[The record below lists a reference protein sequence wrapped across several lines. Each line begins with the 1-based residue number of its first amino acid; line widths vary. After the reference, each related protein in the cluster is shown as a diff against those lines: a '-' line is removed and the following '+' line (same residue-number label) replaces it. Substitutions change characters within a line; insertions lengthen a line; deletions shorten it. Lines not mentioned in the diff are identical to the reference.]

1 MLQQTQVDRV
11 AERFPLFIERFP
23 TIAALAEADFAHV
36 MQAWQGLGYNRRA
49 RYLHEASKVIVAE
62 HKGRIPKSPEL
73 LITLPGIGK
82 NTAASI
88 AAFGFGYP
96 SVFIETNIRSVIIH
110 HFFLGRDD
118 VRDDEIIPLVEE
130 TLDRDDPYSWYS
142 ALMDYGTHLKSIHGN
157 PSRRSSHHVKQSKF
171 EGSDRQIRGRIM
183 RAVGADTASADAL
196 FTAVCDGNDRERF
209 DRILAKLCKDG
220 MLRQTERGYAV

>member
-11 AERFPLFIERFP
+11 AEKFPLFIERFP
-23 TIAALAEADFAHV
+23 TIAALAQADFSEV

-49 RYLHEASKVIVAE
+49 RFLHEAAKVIVE
-62 HKGRIPKSPEL
+62 VHKGRIPKTPDIL
-73 LITLPGIGK
+73 VTLPGIGP

-110 HFFLGRDD
+110 HFFPGRDKVAD
-118 VRDDEIIPLVEE
+118 AEIIPLVAE

-142 ALMDYGTHLKSIHGN
+142 AMMDYGTYLKSIHGN

-183 RAVGADTASADAL
+183 RAVGNEPVGEETLYASL
-196 FTAVCDGNDRERF
+196 GEGCDLERF
-209 DRILAKLCKDG
+209 SRIMVKLCKDG
-220 MLRQTERGYAV
+220 MVRKVVGGYAL